1 MAAEIDRGALNPAAR
16 PSRGR
21 GPWLLLIAV
30 VCVLALLAVL
40 LLQLQ
45 QLDRLNSSLHNVNEV
60 RVVQMHR
67 QETEY
72 LQLREQWL
80 RALDSRLPLD
90 LRALT
95 LRYDILVGR
104 VSMLREHTTI
114 RRLAIDTTPEL
125 DQTLAQVDAFVKH
138 ADPVLSD
145 PLAPAQR
152 RAALLALQPELLALG
167 EPLHELSLTASHR
180 ANTEQTERNLALKQF
195 TRITLALTGFL
206 ALLVLAFAGLSLR
219 QMRQLGRRHD
229 TLQALSADLHEAHRA
244 AEAGNQAKS
253 HFLVNMSHE
262 IRTPFQ
268 GLLGMLSMLR
278 DTDLDARQIDY
289 LRTATESADH
299 LLAVLNDILDMSQ
312 LEAGR
317 LQINPGPV
325 MLRTLLQDVESLM
338 RPQASAR
345 NLALHVSIDPA
356 VPERA
361 RLDAT
366 RVKQVLFNLLSNAIK
381 FSRRGEVELELQVR
395 PVAGGGEQLLFIVTD
410 TGMGMDSEML
420 TRLFNRYERG
430 QTTADPEH
438 HAVGGNGLGLEISRS
453 LARLMGGDLQV
464 SSQPGQGSRFSFSVP
479 LQLAPEGDRISPP
492 RDFDG
497 VTALQLEVLVAEDH
511 PVNREVLGAL
521 LESMGHRALFVPN
534 GDDAVAA
541 VQQQRFDL
549 VLMDLHMPGLDGI
562 EATRQI
568 RNLADRAAATVPI
581 VALTADAFTDTRER
595 CLIAGMN
602 SFLSKPVSREKL
614 GALMR
619 QLFGSGAG
627 IEPEV
632 TGHAASTRP
641 ELNDPDAVPLI
652 DSAAVARTLQVLT
665 AQQYASMLAMYLD
678 QAPATVDRLRKA
690 VRDAQPQELG
700 VHAHASRGAA
710 LNLGLS
716 ALAATAEVLQN
727 GAAHLPA
734 HEVARLVQRFDD
746 LLTSTRVAA
755 EQAGLLNSAVGVR

>member
-1 MAAEIDRGALNPAAR
+1 
-16 PSRGR
+16 
-21 GPWLLLIAV
+21 
-30 VCVLALLAVL
+30 
-40 LLQLQ
+40 
-45 QLDRLNSSLHNVNEV
+45 
-60 RVVQMHR
+60 
-67 QETEY
+67 
-72 LQLREQWL
+72 
-80 RALDSRLPLD
+80 
-90 LRALT
+90 
-95 LRYDILVGR
+95 
-104 VSMLREHTTI
+104 
-114 RRLAIDTTPEL
+114 
-125 DQTLAQVDAFVKH
+125 
-138 ADPVLSD
+138 
-145 PLAPAQR
+145 
-152 RAALLALQPELLALG
+152 
-167 EPLHELSLTASHR
+167 
-180 ANTEQTERNLALKQF
+180 
-195 TRITLALTGFL
+195 
-206 ALLVLAFAGLSLR
+206 
-219 QMRQLGRRHD
+219 
-229 TLQALSADLHEAHRA
+229 
-244 AEAGNQAKS
+244 
-253 HFLVNMSHE
+253 
-262 IRTPFQ
+262 
-268 GLLGMLSMLR
+268 
-278 DTDLDARQIDY
+278 
-289 LRTATESADH
+289 
-299 LLAVLNDILDMSQ
+299 
-312 LEAGR
+312 
-317 LQINPGPV
+317 
-325 MLRTLLQDVESLM
+325 
-338 RPQASAR
+338 
-345 NLALHVSIDPA
+345 
-356 VPERA
+356 
-361 RLDAT
+361 
-366 RVKQVLFNLLSNAIK
+366 
-381 FSRRGEVELELQVR
+381 
-395 PVAGGGEQLLFIVTD
+395 
-410 TGMGMDSEML
+410 
-420 TRLFNRYERG
+420 
-430 QTTADPEH
+430 
-438 HAVGGNGLGLEISRS
+438 
-453 LARLMGGDLQV
+453 
-464 SSQPGQGSRFSFSVP
+464 VP

-511 PVNREVLGAL
+511 PVNREVLAAL

-541 VQQQRFDL
+541 VQRQRFDL

-632 TGHAASTRP
+632 LGHAASARP